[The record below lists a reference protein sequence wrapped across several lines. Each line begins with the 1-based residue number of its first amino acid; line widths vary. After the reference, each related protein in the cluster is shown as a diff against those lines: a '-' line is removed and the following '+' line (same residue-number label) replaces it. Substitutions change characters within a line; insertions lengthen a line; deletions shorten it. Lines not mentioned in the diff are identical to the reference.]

1 MQPVAQAVGLTG
13 LKLHLGPELRAMFP
27 VVLNMGIA
35 GDVELSGLLT
45 DPSALRVA
53 GTIHLDG
60 GEVRCTCI
68 SAARAPSQTAGL
80 YVGREYRGAGPDA
93 ASCCG
98 PRKRLCRGPAAQ

>member
-1 MQPVAQAVGLTG
+1 MQPVAQAVGLDG

-35 GDVELSGLLT
+35 GDVELSGYLT

-60 GEVRCTCI
+60 GEVHSMYKC
-68 SAARAPSQTAGL
+68 L
-80 YVGREYRGAGPDA
+80 GPQ
-93 ASCCG
+93 G
-98 PRKRLCRGPAAQ
+98 CRDPWG